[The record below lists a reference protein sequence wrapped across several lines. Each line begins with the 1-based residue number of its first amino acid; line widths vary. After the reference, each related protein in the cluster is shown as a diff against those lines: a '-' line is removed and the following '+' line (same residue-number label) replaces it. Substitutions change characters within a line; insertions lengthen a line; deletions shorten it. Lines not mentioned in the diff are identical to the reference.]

1 MLIIELFFKLTV
13 SADKKYLFNVM
24 IKNNRLTYGMFSNN
38 SLSDVF
44 IHNFVYMFRTIFA
57 YNFGYVFA
65 GLVF

>member
-1 MLIIELFFKLTV
+1 
-13 SADKKYLFNVM
+13 M